1 MLKTLATVESFA
13 RSLDPDFNIM
23 EAMKPYAH
31 RAMLRDLEP
40 KRLVRQMRQVVQDA
54 GDLVM
59 RLPEDVNVI
68 LSKFRQ
74 GRFQVRVHHE
84 HLENL
89 AKTVDRSSNRMS
101 FALITAA
108 LLVASSML
116 VAQQGTVLGL
126 FRLQTMGIAGYV
138 IAAVIGIWLLISI
151 SRSGRL

>member
-1 MLKTLATVESFA
+1 
-13 RSLDPDFNIM
+13 
-23 EAMKPYAH
+23 
-31 RAMLRDLEP
+31 
-40 KRLVRQMRQVVQDA
+40 
-54 GDLVM
+54 
-59 RLPEDVNVI
+59 
-68 LSKFRQ
+68 
-74 GRFQVRVHHE
+74 
-84 HLENL
+84 
-89 AKTVDRSSNRMS
+89 MS